1 MTQTLRHQTADHHG
15 DARPAAR
22 HPLMN
27 LVSGHAPVPGKKAR
41 HEPGKEHPDLP
52 AEREIDEDSVTGE
65 VERPLPPSEKP
76 EAC

>member
-1 MTQTLRHQTADHHG
+1 MTQTLRHQTADYYG

-27 LVSGHAPVPGKKAR
+27 PVPRHALVPGEKGK
-41 HEPGKEHPDLP
+41 HEPAKEHPDLP
-52 AEREIDEDSVTGE
+52 AKREIDEDSVTGE
-65 VERPLPPSEKP
+65 VERSSPPSEKP